1 MQLFTIAALLFAAVA
16 VLFALQNT
24 AVVSVSFLAW
34 EFESSLAIVL
44 LLAVV
49 AGALLM
55 GLISTP
61 ATLRK
66 QWERTRLAKRAD
78 KLDAEVAA
86 LKATVARLE
95 SGAPPPA
102 EPPPAKPFAGL
113 RALVGGKP
121 PPPA

>member
-24 AVVSVSFLAW
+24 AVVAVSFLAW
-34 EFESSLAIVL
+34 EFQSSLAIVL

-61 ATLRK
+61 ATLRN
-66 QWERTRLAKRAD
+66 QWERTRLAKRAE

-95 SGAPPPA
+95 SGAPPLA
-102 EPPPAKPFAGL
+102 EPAPAKPFAGL
-113 RALVGGKP
+113 RALVAGKP
-121 PPPA
+121 NKE